1 MKQNKSKK
9 VILVVI
15 ILMVLLIILSGFAY
29 AYFSTDLLKSDKELF
44 FKYVMQTLDNENGL
58 IEKDLITY
66 FNTKKE
72 KAYSNN
78 GRFYAYIEAPK
89 QYMEQLEYTNNM
101 DITFSGKVDNANSKI
116 EQEISINYSDD
127 VKLPFSFKKVNDTI
141 GLMQSKYVS
150 KKYIT
155 FNSNQLDDIN
165 TNTSLISMNDV
176 KKRIE
181 KVEETSNIEF
191 SNQELEQIRDNYLSI
206 FKEDIPNDAFSS
218 IAQNGKKGYKL
229 KTNSKELNEIVIKML
244 ENLKDDQTTLNKIN
258 EYVTIQKKSNKITSD
273 GIDDII
279 KELKNEAENT
289 DLEITVYQQNGI
301 TSKIEINIKDLNL
314 SIEKTK
320 QENDLQYNILIDI
333 FKETEKE
340 TLLYFTAKYSGLQEM
355 QNVKESYQLGLEF
368 SIESNENVDS
378 SNNSNSYKYQYNLEN
393 EITFAEAS
401 NIEDFSKDE
410 SFSLSNLEEEKRKN
424 LINTISQRLV
434 AVNKKQMEI
443 LGLNENENP
452 IINMIPTAY
461 IYHILGNSVS
471 NEAISEIEEA
481 EISSFNS
488 KFELYEGTNLGGGTV
503 KGLLT
508 VIANN
513 NKLDGDDDETKI
525 SYETVSRESLI
536 KEINFNGEEYQVN
549 KQTIALI
556 KGEISTEDYFRVE
569 FEKDEDT
576 GRIYRV
582 VINKK

>member
-1 MKQNKSKK
+1 
-9 VILVVI
+9 
-15 ILMVLLIILSGFAY
+15 
-29 AYFSTDLLKSDKELF
+29 
-44 FKYVMQTLDNENGL
+44 
-58 IEKDLITY
+58 
-66 FNTKKE
+66 
-72 KAYSNN
+72 
-78 GRFYAYIEAPK
+78 
-89 QYMEQLEYTNNM
+89 
-101 DITFSGKVDNANSKI
+101 
-116 EQEISINYSDD
+116 
-127 VKLPFSFKKVNDTI
+127 
-141 GLMQSKYVS
+141 
-150 KKYIT
+150 
-155 FNSNQLDDIN
+155 
-165 TNTSLISMNDV
+165 
-176 KKRIE
+176 
-181 KVEETSNIEF
+181 
-191 SNQELEQIRDNYLSI
+191 
-206 FKEDIPNDAFSS
+206 
-218 IAQNGKKGYKL
+218 
-229 KTNSKELNEIVIKML
+229 ML

-461 IYHILGNSVS
+461 IYNVLGNSIS